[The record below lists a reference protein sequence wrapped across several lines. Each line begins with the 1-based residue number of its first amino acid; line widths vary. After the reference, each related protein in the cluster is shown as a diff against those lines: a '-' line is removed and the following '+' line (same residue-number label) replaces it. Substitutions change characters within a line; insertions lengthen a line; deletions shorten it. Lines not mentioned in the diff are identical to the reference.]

1 MTIITAGTSAR
12 TWARDPASCR
22 HCGVSLATPPTAT
35 EGFCAEC
42 DVRTGTEHPDA
53 PANRTPHITRVDL
66 WAQRNKKGQLYGPS
80 ERVGVECYVVKARLP
95 TPLPVAACAHARPVA
110 VVVADETERARAR
123 PGSMTLVYSRT
134 TGRVL
139 HQMFHTPSGLLG
151 TLAYSP
157 RGRLLGGE
165 RPEVFIECPSEVEGL
180 AVEVR
185 QDLGE
190 RNDGYRVLIGR
201 SDRELGA
208 CAVYVQRRG
217 SDRPGVEVW
226 SADDWR
232 RWQRGAVCFDID
244 GGGQR

>member
-1 MTIITAGTSAR
+1 M
-12 TWARDPASCR
+12 
-22 HCGVSLATPPTAT
+22 SLATPPTAT

-123 PGSMTLVYSRT
+123 PGPMTLVYSRT

-157 RGRLLGGE
+157 QGRLLGGE
-165 RPEVFIECPSEVEGL
+165 RPEVFIECPSEVEDL
-180 AVEVR
+180 AMEVR

-201 SDRELGA
+201 GGRELGA

>member
-1 MTIITAGTSAR
+1 
-12 TWARDPASCR
+12 
-22 HCGVSLATPPTAT
+22 VSLATPPTAT